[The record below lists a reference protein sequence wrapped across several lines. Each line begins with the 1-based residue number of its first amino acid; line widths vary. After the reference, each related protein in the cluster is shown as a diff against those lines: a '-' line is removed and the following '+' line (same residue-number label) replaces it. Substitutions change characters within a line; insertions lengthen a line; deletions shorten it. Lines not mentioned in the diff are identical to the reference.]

1 MIPQDFIDQLLT
13 RVDIVDVVERYVS
26 LKKAG
31 QNYMACCPF
40 HKEKS
45 PSFSVSPS
53 KQFYHC
59 FGCGAHGN
67 AIRFVMEHAG
77 LGFIDA
83 VNELAASVGM
93 SVPQAPASPQQQQA
107 ARQRPSLLE
116 CMGQAAR
123 FYKQSLKRSPEA
135 IAYLKKRGLTGEIAA
150 RFALGYAPD
159 GWTPL
164 QQAFDDY
171 LDDNLVECGLVLRHD
186 DGRRYDRFRH
196 RIMFPIRSSRG
207 DIIGFGGRVLDQGEP
222 KYLNSPETPLFE
234 KGRELYGLYEARQ
247 GIRDAGRV
255 LVVEG
260 YMDVVALAQYGI
272 DYAVAALGT
281 ATTPTHVQK
290 LLRQADHVFYCFDGD
305 AAGQRAAWRALENSL
320 EALVDG
326 KALHF
331 LFLPSE
337 HDPDSYVREFG
348 RDAFEQ
354 ALTRDSLPLS
364 AYLVNELTRRVDMQS
379 QEGRAELVKLAT
391 PLLAKVGAPTLG
403 VMLRRRVAELAQID
417 LNELD
422 RLTGRTPRFGKKT
435 HPRGGAR
442 GPRHDPS
449 LVRRLIRWL
458 ALNPAL
464 AAQVQLDI
472 DPAECGPEL
481 QALLA
486 LALLIQSEA
495 TPPSPAQLEERLRDT
510 ELGERLRPLLVQA
523 WQDGDLADAL
533 PQEVSDASRRL
544 ADNIRHAQLERLTE
558 KERHQGLTDEEKR
571 RLLELLRMSAG
582 PSRS

>member
-1 MIPQDFIDQLLT
+1 M
-13 RVDIVDVVERYVS
+13 
-26 LKKAG
+26 
-31 QNYMACCPF
+31 
-40 HKEKS
+40 
-45 PSFSVSPS
+45 
-53 KQFYHC
+53 
-59 FGCGAHGN
+59 
-67 AIRFVMEHAG
+67 
-77 LGFIDA
+77 
-83 VNELAASVGM
+83 
-93 SVPQAPASPQQQQA
+93 
-107 ARQRPSLLE
+107 
-116 CMGQAAR
+116 
-123 FYKQSLKRSPEA
+123 
-135 IAYLKKRGLTGEIAA
+135 
-150 RFALGYAPD
+150 
-159 GWTPL
+159 
-164 QQAFDDY
+164 
-171 LDDNLVECGLVLRHD
+171 
-186 DGRRYDRFRH
+186 
-196 RIMFPIRSSRG
+196 
-207 DIIGFGGRVLDQGEP
+207 
-222 KYLNSPETPLFE
+222 
-234 KGRELYGLYEARQ
+234 
-247 GIRDAGRV
+247 
-255 LVVEG
+255 
-260 YMDVVALAQYGI
+260 
-272 DYAVAALGT
+272 
-281 ATTPTHVQK
+281 
-290 LLRQADHVFYCFDGD
+290 
-305 AAGQRAAWRALENSL
+305 
-320 EALVDG
+320 
-326 KALHF
+326 
-331 LFLPSE
+331 
-337 HDPDSYVREFG
+337 REFG

-458 ALNPAL
+458 ALNPVL